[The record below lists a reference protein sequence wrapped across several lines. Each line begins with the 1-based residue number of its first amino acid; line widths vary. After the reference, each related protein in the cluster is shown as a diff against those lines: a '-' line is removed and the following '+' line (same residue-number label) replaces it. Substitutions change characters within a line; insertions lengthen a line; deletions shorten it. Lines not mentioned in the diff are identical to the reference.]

1 MLLRLMLPISIVE
14 KQAWREWLSVVDPS
28 FSVPS
33 VQTVKS
39 RFDPMIAKDEKL
51 IEKQLAD
58 IEYVNVSVDCWS
70 DRTNRSFNG
79 YVCQG
84 INSNWELL
92 TIPIAFEHVVGKH
105 TGIFIKEQFDL
116 VTTKFILKIRFS
128 KSLLTKVRLFI
139 IFYHSILIYS
149 YKFVKLISC

>member
-1 MLLRLMLPISIVE
+1 MTRMLLKLMLPISIVE
-14 KQAWREWLSVVDPS
+14 KQAWRELLSVVDPS

-39 RFDPMIAKDEKL
+39 RFDPMIAKVEKL

-58 IEYVNVSVDCWS
+58 IEYVNASVDGWS

-79 YVCQG
+79 YVGQG

-92 TIPIAFEHVVGKH
+92 TIPIAFEHIVGKH
-105 TGIFIKEQFDL
+105 TGIFIKEPFVL
-116 VTTKFILKIRFS
+116 VTTKFNIKNKIFKIVADQVTS
-128 KSLLTKVRLFI
+128 FYYIISFYFNLF
-139 IFYHSILIYS
+139 L
-149 YKFVKLISC
+149 

>member
-1 MLLRLMLPISIVE
+1 MLSTIAHYFTFSPSYSKIGKVQNDRTNLMTRMLLKLMLPISIVE

-58 IEYVNVSVDCWS
+58 IEYVNVRSAFKEVEEMEDHFTISKRLINYKQKVD
-70 DRTNRSFNG
+70 RN
-79 YVCQG
+79 
-84 INSNWELL
+84 E
-92 TIPIAFEHVVGKH
+92 KK
-105 TGIFIKEQFDL
+105 KECEYA
-116 VTTKFILKIRFS
+116 I
-128 KSLLTKVRLFI
+128 
-139 IFYHSILIYS
+139 
-149 YKFVKLISC
+149 